1 MPERLLDERSV
12 LGRVMRI
19 LDAFGSD
26 GRPVGLSELSRR
38 TGIPKPTVHRIAGD
52 LVLARLLTVSPDGFR
67 LGRGL
72 FELGMRAA
80 AERSVLEVAVPFMQ
94 DLLAR
99 TQETVHLG
107 VLEGDE
113 VVYIS
118 KLGGHRQAS
127 VPSRLGGRMPL
138 HCTAIGKSLLAHS
151 GQEVINRVL
160 SAPLAR
166 RTRHTIVAAGLL
178 RTQLELIIEQGV
190 AYENEESTLGVVC
203 IAAPILGVD
212 GTPLAA
218 ISATG
223 PATRFRPSA
232 HTASMQAAASGVASI
247 LARRAQVRTADL

>member
-1 MPERLLDERSV
+1 MADGVLDERSM
-12 LGRVMRI
+12 LGRVMRL

-26 GRPVGLSELSRR
+26 GRPLGLSELSRR

-52 LVLARLLTVSPDGFR
+52 LVLARLLTASPEGFR

-107 VLEGDE
+107 VLDGDE

-151 GQEVINRVL
+151 GPEAIDRVL
-160 SAPLAR
+160 SQPLER
-166 RTRHTIVAAGLL
+166 RTRHTIVAPGLL
-178 RTQLELIIEQGV
+178 RTQLEQVIEQGV

-203 IAAPILGVD
+203 VAAPILGVD
-212 GTPLAA
+212 GTPLGA

-232 HTASMQAAASGVASI
+232 HATSVRAAADGAASI
-247 LARRAQVRTADL
+247 LARRAQVQTADS